1 MPGCAAQRSA
11 AISQRNAA
19 ASFLTTVRFTSC
31 IDGRNPVS
39 DAIDVTPRSVN
50 PQGLMRVNHS
60 RSVETFSA
68 NPCMVIKREERTPIA
83 QILRGRPP
91 CPRGRIQTPEAP
103 AMRPAAM
110 PYSATVRITAS
121 SSVSMYS
128 LSPMP
133 MRSEI
138 EDRIADQLPGAVE
151 GDVAAAVD
159 VKEPCAH
166 RFERFAGHEQVF
178 GVPAFAQRVD
188 RRMLHQQDRARIVR
202 VVSDARN
209 RARTRTFPGDRRV
222 EQRLLQIPA
231 LLVVHRSEVPAG
243 DFHRYKLFTLCRAS
257 SAMYDERTSGALAQ

>member
-83 QILRGRPP
+83 QILRGRLPS
-91 CPRGRIQTPEAP
+91 GSIQTPEAP

-128 LSPMP
+128 LSPM
-133 MRSEI
+133 
-138 EDRIADQLPGAVE
+138 PGAVE